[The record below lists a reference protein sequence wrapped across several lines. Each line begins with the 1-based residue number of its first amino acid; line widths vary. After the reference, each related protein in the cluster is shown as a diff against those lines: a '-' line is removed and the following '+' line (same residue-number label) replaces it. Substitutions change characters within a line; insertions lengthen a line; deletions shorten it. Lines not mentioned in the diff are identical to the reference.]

1 MSYTSDNNAPTLMA
15 QSPNRVGNKSTRTPS
30 HTGGVTSI
38 TNPKGSVMY
47 CSDHQGPPSASGT
60 VHGGRHQKVLLNK
73 PEGYAG
79 LIKNDGYL
87 KNSSF
92 LK

>member
-47 CSDHQGPPSASGT
+47 CSDHQGPPSANGSIT
-60 VHGGRHQKVLLNK
+60 GRKQKVQLSK